1 MDRTTIVDA
10 ALELIDEAG
19 LDALTVRRL
28 AQRLDVKSPALYW
41 HFRDKQEL
49 LDEVADRLR
58 ALQGSGAPEPGEN
71 WPAWLCRRARER
83 RSVLMAHRDSA
94 RLMAG
99 TRVGLERLAAADAEL
114 AVLVGFGFT
123 PVRAV
128 RAATLV
134 DHYVVGSVLERQ
146 ADHRRHAESGE
157 APPEEDSERALPTGT
172 APVLAA
178 ALREGGDPEGDV
190 AFEEGLRMV
199 VDGIAA
205 ALERD
210 G

>member
-1 MDRTTIVDA
+1 MNRTTIVDA
-10 ALELIDEAG
+10 ALELLDEAG

-41 HFRDKQEL
+41 HFRGKQEL

-58 ALQGSGAPEPGEN
+58 ALQDSGPPAPGED
-71 WPAWLCRRARER
+71 WPAWLRRRARER

-99 TRVGLERLAAADAEL
+99 TRIGRERLAAVDAEL

-146 ADHRRHAESGE
+146 ADHRRHAGSGE
-157 APPEEDSERALPTGT
+157 APPEDPERTLPTGA

-178 ALREGGDPEGDV
+178 ALREGGDPEGDA
-190 AFEEGLRMV
+190 AFEEGLSMV
-199 VDGIAA
+199 VDGVAA